1 MRADYVVEKYFPT
14 CRKICKWA
22 HFVATVKGY
31 KMSLFADFSARANI
45 TTSQVDTYVVS
56 CIDIKPIKVYFIAIG
71 Q

>member
-31 KMSLFADFSARANI
+31 KMSLFTDFFAGG
-45 TTSQVDTYVVS
+45 
-56 CIDIKPIKVYFIAIG
+56 KVLFVILTVCPT
-71 Q
+71 